1 MILNVIVDDQT
12 YPLEVPEFIL
22 AEADELFNK
31 MDADMSKGWQMSRE
45 WVENPTTKERCQIAA
60 DRLLTA
66 LENENQNLATMMAGY
81 ILKRMPGVNTIRI
94 DVEGDITLTEIYMG
108 PV

>member
-1 MILNVIVDDQT
+1 MILNVIVDEQT
-12 YPLEVPEFIL
+12 YPLEVPDFVL
-22 AEADELFNK
+22 AEADALYDK

-66 LENENQNLATMMAGY
+66 LENENQGLATMMAGY
-81 ILKRMPGVNTIRI
+81 ILKRMPGVTTVRI
-94 DVEGDITLTEIYMG
+94 DAEGDITLTELYMS
-108 PV
+108 

>member
-1 MILNVIVDDQT
+1 MILNVVVDEQT
-12 YPLEVPEFIL
+12 YPIEVPEFVL
-22 AEADELFNK
+22 TEADALYDK

-66 LENENQNLATMMAGY
+66 LENENQDLATMMAGY
-81 ILKRMPGVNTIRI
+81 ILKRMPGATTVRI
-94 DVEGDITLTEIYMG
+94 DVEGDITLTEISLG
-108 PV
+108 